1 MMICGILSMQAQT
14 PYAVLNDGTLTFYYD
29 DDKDS
34 REGTVYTTLS
44 GSSSSGW
51 FSNRSNITAAVFDAS
66 FAEYRP
72 ASTSSWFYYCTNLT
86 SIQGLEYLNTENVTS
101 MSSMFRGCSSLT
113 SLDLSKFKTDQ
124 VTDMSSMFRGCSSL
138 TSLDLSN
145 FETKNVTSMSYMFE
159 SCSKLTSLDL
169 SSFNTWNVTNMSYMF
184 YSCSKLTSLDLSS
197 FNTEMVTDMRDMFYG
212 CSNLETIYVGEGWNT
227 EKVTKGG
234 SMFYRCTKIQG
245 EDYTQYSSSA
255 TDVSA
260 AHYGE
265 GGYLRNIANKD
276 AARAYAVLDGR
287 YLTFYYDNQSETHA
301 GTIYRTFRTDS
312 STGGWAADA
321 SNIVRVIFDDS
332 FANFHGVKS
341 TAYWFNCPN
350 LIVMR
355 GLANLNTENVTDMKY
370 MFYNCNLEEIDLSN
384 FNTGKVTDMTG
395 MFLNCSK
402 LTSLDVSGFNTEN
415 VTSMGDYSSINHFG
429 MFSGCSSLTS
439 LDLSKFKTDQV
450 TDMSNMFYGCS
461 GLTSLD
467 VSSFNTQNVTSMSYM
482 FHGCGSL
489 TSLDLS
495 NFETKNVTSMSN
507 MFYYCS
513 KLTSLDLSSFN
524 TWNVTNM
531 SYMFENC
538 SKLTSLDLSS
548 FNTEMVTDMRDMF
561 YGCSNLETIYVGE
574 DWITGNVDN
583 STSMFYS
590 CPSLVGQDGTKYNSS
605 YIDKTKAHY
614 GEGGYLTYT
623 DNRKRATVTTNAGGW
638 ASFTP
643 EFHCQMSEGA
653 TAYIVNDINAT
664 EKKVIARSVM
674 TMEKGSGYFVKGE
687 PNTEYTATATG
698 MVTTP
703 TDGNKVVGCPTATVL
718 DSSKSANAMYF
729 LGVKGTT
736 AGLYYVSG
744 TLTIPAGKAYLQSDS
759 PLILSAKE
767 LSIEIEGE
775 ETAIVNVNEN
785 DNYNYNESGVR
796 KVVRNG
802 GLMIENGNGAYGIS
816 GVRKY

>member
-1 MMICGILSMQAQT
+1 MMLCAALYVQAQI
-14 PYAVLNDGTLTFYYD
+14 PYAVFNDGTLTFYYD
-29 DDKDS
+29 NDKDS
-34 REGTVYTTLS
+34 REGTVYTTFS

-51 FSNRSNITAAVFDAS
+51 YSNRSNITAVVFDAS
-66 FAEYRP
+66 FAAYRP
-72 ASTSSWFYYCTNLT
+72 ASTSSWFYNCTNLT

-124 VTDMSSMFRGCSSL
+124 VTDMS
-138 TSLDLSN
+138 
-145 FETKNVTSMSYMFE
+145 YMFE
-159 SCSKLTSLDL
+159 NCSKLTSLDL
-169 SSFNTWNVTNMSYMF
+169 SSFNTQNVTSMSYMF
-184 YSCSKLTSLDLSS
+184 YGCSGLTSLDLSS
-197 FNTEMVTDMRDMFYG
+197 FNTEMVTNMRDMFYV

-332 FANFHGVKS
+332 FADFHGVKN

-370 MFYNCNLEEIDLSN
+370 MFYNCNLEEIDLSK

-395 MFLNCSK
+395 MFSNCSK

-415 VTSMGDYSSINHFG
+415 VTSMGDYSSKNHFG

-450 TDMSNMFYGCS
+450 NDMSYMFYGCS

-467 VSSFNTQNVTSMSYM
+467 VSSFNTQNVTSMNYM

-495 NFETKNVTSMSN
+495 NFETKNVTRMYG
-507 MFYYCS
+507 MFYSCS
-513 KLTSLDLSSFN
+513 KLTSLDLSRFN
-524 TWNVTNM
+524 TEKVTNM
-531 SYMFENC
+531 GSMFAYCRSLTSLDLSSFDTKNVADMSEMFNGC
-538 SKLTSLDLSS
+538 SGLTSLDLSS
-548 FNTEMVTDMRDMF
+548 FNTEIVQDMGSMF
-561 YGCSNLETIYVGE
+561 YNCRILETIYVGE

-605 YIDKTKAHY
+605 YTDKTKAHY

-785 DNYNYNESGVR
+785 DNGNGVR
-796 KVVRNG
+796 KVVRDG

>member
-29 DDKDS
+29 NDKDS

-145 FETKNVTSMSYMFE
+145 FETKNVTSMS
-159 SCSKLTSLDL
+159 
-169 SSFNTWNVTNMSYMF
+169 
-184 YSCSKLTSLDLSS
+184 
-197 FNTEMVTDMRDMFYG
+197 
-212 CSNLETIYVGEGWNT
+212 
-227 EKVTKGG
+227 
-234 SMFYRCTKIQG
+234 
-245 EDYTQYSSSA
+245 
-255 TDVSA
+255 
-260 AHYGE
+260 
-265 GGYLRNIANKD
+265 
-276 AARAYAVLDGR
+276 
-287 YLTFYYDNQSETHA
+287 
-301 GTIYRTFRTDS
+301 
-312 STGGWAADA
+312 
-321 SNIVRVIFDDS
+321 
-332 FANFHGVKS
+332 
-341 TAYWFNCPN
+341 
-350 LIVMR
+350 
-355 GLANLNTENVTDMKY
+355 
-370 MFYNCNLEEIDLSN
+370 
-384 FNTGKVTDMTG
+384 
-395 MFLNCSK
+395 
-402 LTSLDVSGFNTEN
+402 
-415 VTSMGDYSSINHFG
+415 
-429 MFSGCSSLTS
+429 
-439 LDLSKFKTDQV
+439 
-450 TDMSNMFYGCS
+450 
-461 GLTSLD
+461 
-467 VSSFNTQNVTSMSYM
+467 
-482 FHGCGSL
+482 
-489 TSLDLS
+489 
-495 NFETKNVTSMSN
+495 N

-531 SYMFENC
+531 SYMFYSC

-703 TDGNKVVGCPTATVL
+703 TDGNKVVGCATATVL